1 MIYFDNNATTAPL
14 PEVVDAVERVSREV
28 YANPSSVHQFG
39 QQARHLVETARA
51 QVAGLLGA
59 RPAEIVF
66 TSGGTESINLALR
79 SAVALQPQRRR
90 IVTTTVEHSA
100 VLQTCDA
107 LGDLG
112 YEVVRIGVDEQ
123 GAYDEGRLR
132 AALTDDVAVL
142 SIQHANNETG
152 VIQDIAEMCA
162 TARERGGLV
171 HVDAVQSAGKIPVP
185 CAAWNAD
192 FVSVSAHKFHG
203 PKGIGA
209 LVVNRRALVRSIITG
224 GSQEQNRRGG
234 TENVPGIVGMGAAAE
249 HAKAH
254 QAASA
259 ESVGSLRDRFERGV
273 LSAVD
278 AAVVNG
284 GVPRLFNTSNL
295 SFPHL
300 QAEAILLLLSEHG
313 ICASAGAACSSGSLE
328 PSHVLL
334 AMGMDVARAHG
345 GVRFSFS
352 LFNTEKEVDE
362 ALDVLPGLVDR
373 LAGLSRSV
381 ETR

>member
-14 PEVVDAVERVSREV
+14 PEVVEAVERTSRDV

-51 QVAGLLGA
+51 QVAELVGA
-59 RPAEIVF
+59 RPADVIF

-79 SAVALQPQRRR
+79 SAVALHPQRQR

-107 LGDLG
+107 LAAQGL
-112 YEVVRIGVDEQ
+112 EVAKVGVDEH
-123 GAYDEGRLR
+123 GKYDQ
-132 AALTDDVAVL
+132 AALREALADEPALL

-152 VIQDIAEMCA
+152 VIQNVAETCA
-162 TARERGGLV
+162 SAREQGVIV
-171 HVDAVQSAGKIPVP
+171 HVDAVQSAGKIAVP
-185 CAAWNAD
+185 CDQWQAD
-192 FVSVSAHKFHG
+192 FVSLSAHKFHG

-209 LVVNRRALVRSIITG
+209 LVVNRRATVQSIITG
-224 GSQEQNRRGG
+224 GSQERNRRGG
-234 TENVPGIVGMGAAAE
+234 TENVPGIVGMGVAAE
-249 HAKAH
+249 HARRH
-254 QAASA
+254 QMESA
-259 ESVGSLRDRFERGV
+259 ETIGPLRDRFERGV
-273 LSAVD
+273 LSAID
-278 AAVVNG
+278 SAVVNG
-284 GVPRLFNTSNL
+284 GAPRLFNTSNI
-295 SFPHL
+295 SFPQL
-300 QAEAILLLLSEHG
+300 QAEAILLLLSENG

-345 GVRFSFS
+345 GVRFSLS
-352 LFNTEKEVDE
+352 RFNTEKEVDE
-362 ALDVLPGLVDR
+362 VLDVLPGLIAR